1 MKQTVFTGVLS
12 LIMCAVLT
20 VLGLFDFPYREIVI
34 SVVGIL
40 LFAGA
45 SFLLKKLSPAASC
58 KKFFGMKLLRFRDA
72 GAVLGCL
79 FVLAF
84 GGFMLNALAD
94 GFYGVIG
101 VDISRNTPSLTNGNY
116 TVLMVTA
123 VLLPAVYEEMF
134 FRGALQSFLTEKG
147 DVFHIVWGAF
157 LFTFMHGLDPY
168 FLTTFF
174 AGIVFGLA
182 VKLTGS
188 VYAAITLHF
197 INNILSYAI
206 SYYSELLSEVELTG
220 LTIYFA
226 GLVFLVGV
234 YFILTVA
241 IGKSRKNLKRSGRKP
256 DKGGTLWQEPITEER
271 KKEDIP
277 AEKERKRIRAG
288 R

>member
-1 MKQTVFTGVLS
+1 
-12 LIMCAVLT
+12 MCAVLT
-20 VLGLFDFPYREIVI
+20 VIGLFDIPYREIVI
-34 SVVGIL
+34 SIVGVL
-40 LFAGA
+40 MFAGA
-45 SFLLKKLSPAASC
+45 SYLLKKLSPDASY
-58 KKFFGMKLLRFRDA
+58 KKFFGMKLLRFRDV
-72 GAVLGCL
+72 GAILGCL

-84 GGFMLNALAD
+84 GAFMLNTLAD
-94 GFYGVIG
+94 GFYGLVG
-101 VDISRNTPSLTNGNY
+101 LDVSRNTVSLTDGNY
-116 TVLMVTA
+116 AVLMVTA
-123 VLLPAVYEEMF
+123 VLLPAVYEELF
-134 FRGALQSFLTEKG
+134 FRGALQSFMTEKS

-220 LTIYFA
+220 LMIYFA
-226 GLVFLVGV
+226 GLVFLIGI

-241 IGKSRKNLKRSGRKP
+241 IGKCRKNLKRSGRGSG
-256 DKGGTLWQEPITEER
+256 KGGILWQEMTTEGQEKEETPAEAKR
-271 KKEDIP
+271 KK
-277 AEKERKRIRAG
+277 IRA
-288 R
+288 RK